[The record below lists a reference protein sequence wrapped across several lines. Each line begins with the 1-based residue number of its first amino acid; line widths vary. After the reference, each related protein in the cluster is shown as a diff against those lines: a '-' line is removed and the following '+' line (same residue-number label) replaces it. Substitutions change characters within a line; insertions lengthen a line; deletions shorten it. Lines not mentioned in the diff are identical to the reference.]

1 MRKLISLMHVSLDGL
16 CAGPKGEM
24 DWITMNDTIH
34 ADATV
39 LIDQAGAAV
48 YGRSTYGM
56 MHSYWPKVLKD
67 EKAPA
72 QWRAHARWVEDIPK
86 YTFSRTLEGS
96 DWNNLHIR
104 RDVDDIQALKQE
116 PGHDLLI
123 FGSPGLV
130 HSLLP
135 LDVIDEYWIFLNP
148 VLLGEGVRFF
158 TEARKTKLELAESKL
173 FDGGVMRLHYRKAQ
187 Q

>member
-1 MRKLISLMHVSLDGL
+1 MRKLISLMHVSLDGF

-24 DWITMNDTIH
+24 DWITMNEEIH
-34 ADATV
+34 ADVTT

-48 YGRSTYGM
+48 YGRSTYAM

-72 QWRAHARWVEDIPK
+72 NWRAHARWVEDIPK
-86 YTFSRTLEGS
+86 YAFSRTLEGS

-104 RDVDDIQALKQE
+104 RDVGDIQALKQE
-116 PGHDLLI
+116 SGRDLLI

-135 LDVIDEYWIFLNP
+135 LDVIDQYWICLNP
-148 VLLGEGVRFF
+148 VLLGQGVRYL
-158 TEARKTKLELAESKL
+158 TGAQKTRLALAAFKP
-173 FDGGVMRLHYRKAQ
+173 FGCGVMRLHYRKGQ
-187 Q
+187 